1 MPNKIKEILIASE
14 SKVKLFN
21 IQEAKVEKGKGIV
34 GDRYYL
40 EKGSFSKLLKEKDDF
55 HITFIEQ
62 EEIDAFNKKT
72 NLNYSNDLFRRNI
85 VTQGIK
91 LNDLV
96 GKRFKIN
103 DIEFLGMRLCEPC
116 KFLSL
121 ELGEEFLN
129 QMIHKAGLRA
139 RILSSG
145 NFSVGESIEIL

>member
-1 MPNKIKEILIASE
+1 MSNKIKEILIASKAKE
-14 SKVKLFN
+14 KLFN
-21 IQEAKVEKGKGIV
+21 IKEAKVVKGKGII

-40 EKGSFSKLLKEKDDF
+40 KKGSFSELLQEKEDF

-62 EEIDAFNKKT
+62 EEIDTFNEKT

-85 VTQGIK
+85 VTEGIG

-116 KFLSL
+116 KLLSL
-121 ELGEEFLN
+121 DLGEEFLF
-129 QMIHKAGLRA
+129 QMVHKAGLRA
-139 RILSSG
+139 KILSSG
-145 NFSVGESIEIL
+145 SFTLGESIEVL

>member
-1 MPNKIKEILIASE
+1 MSNKIKEILIASKAKE
-14 SKVKLFN
+14 KLFN
-21 IQEAKVEKGKGIV
+21 IKEAKAVKGKGII

-40 EKGSFSKLLKEKDDF
+40 KKGSFSELLQEKEDF

-62 EEIDAFNKKT
+62 EEIDAFNEKT

-85 VTQGIK
+85 VTEGIG

-116 KFLSL
+116 KLLSL
-121 ELGEEFLN
+121 DLGEEFLSK
-129 QMIHKAGLRA
+129 MVHKAGLRA
-139 RILSSG
+139 KILSSG
-145 NFSVGESIEIL
+145 SFTLGESIEVL

>member
-1 MPNKIKEILIASE
+1 MSNKIKEILIASKAKE
-14 SKVKLFN
+14 KLFN
-21 IQEAKVEKGKGIV
+21 IKEAKVVKGKGII

-40 EKGSFSKLLKEKDDF
+40 EKGSFSQRLKDKEDF

-62 EEIDAFNKKT
+62 EEIDTFNKKT

-85 VTQGIK
+85 VTEGIG

-116 KFLSL
+116 KLLSL
-121 ELGEEFLN
+121 DLGEEFYLKWFTK
-129 QMIHKAGLRA
+129 QVLGQRYFQVVVL
-139 RILSSG
+139 L
-145 NFSVGESIEIL
+145 

>member
-1 MPNKIKEILIASE
+1 MSNKIKEILIASE
-14 SKVKLFN
+14 AKAKLFN

-40 EKGSFSKLLKEKDDF
+40 QKGSFSELLKQKDDF

-62 EEIDAFNKKT
+62 EQIDIFNKKT

-85 VTQGIK
+85 VTQGIG

-116 KFLSL
+116 KLLSL
-121 ELGEEFLN
+121 ELGEEFLT
-129 QMIHKAGLRA
+129 QMIHKSGLRA
-139 RILSSG
+139 KILSSG
-145 NFSVGESIEIL
+145 SFSVGESIEGL